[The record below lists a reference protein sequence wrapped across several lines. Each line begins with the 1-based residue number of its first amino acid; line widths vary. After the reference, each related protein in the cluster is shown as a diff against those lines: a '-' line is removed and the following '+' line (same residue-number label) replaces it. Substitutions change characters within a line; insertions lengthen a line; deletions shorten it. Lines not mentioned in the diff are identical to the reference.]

1 MRISQ
6 LGLERERMLERPT
19 WPGLAPG
26 LTQEEGEEGEG
37 GEREEREAG
46 EVMVVCLLTLSVP
59 MVPSISSIP
68 NFNFCLFAV

>member
-6 LGLERERMLERPT
+6 LGLERERRLERPA
-19 WPGLAPG
+19 WPCLPPT
-26 LTQEEGEEGEG
+26 LTQEEGEG

-46 EVMVVCLLTLSVP
+46 EEMVVCLLTLSVP

-68 NFNFCLFAV
+68 NFNFCLLAV